1 MIQQLCAPRTGAV
14 GRQSTNWVGLAG
26 YDVRRRPPYAIYL
39 NKMFQEFEPAVN
51 GKNAEEF
58 SELKTRLPKGKRA
71 SLLGPTRKLP
81 LL

>member
-1 MIQQLCAPRTGAV
+1 M
-14 GRQSTNWVGLAG
+14 
-26 YDVRRRPPYAIYL
+26 